1 MVTGGCSQSPSQ
13 LFFRMTRNAPECCVT
28 SQRRAAKETV
38 ILPVLASFLHSFVV
52 LKYFF
57 VLFVEN

>member
-1 MVTGGCSQSPSQ
+1 M
-13 LFFRMTRNAPECCVT
+13 T